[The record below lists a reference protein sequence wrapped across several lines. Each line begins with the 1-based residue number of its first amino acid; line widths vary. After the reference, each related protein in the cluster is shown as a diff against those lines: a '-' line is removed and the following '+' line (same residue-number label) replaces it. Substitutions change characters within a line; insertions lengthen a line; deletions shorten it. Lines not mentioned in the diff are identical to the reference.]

1 VTLTK
6 LRIDNLKCFRELSL
20 RLAPLTLLTGFNA
33 AGKSTSV
40 QTLLLLAQAI
50 KKHDAGW
57 KIALNGELVQLGT
70 AGEALHE
77 GAETGLV
84 LGVETDRCKLAW
96 HLKAEGRGQTHAMS
110 IDKIEWQVSEQLG
123 TFTPAMSRLAALLP
137 NDCQGELAEIRDVIG
152 STVFISAIRS
162 GTDDVYPIPTD
173 PVPTCADVGVRG
185 EFAAWWLEQTAD
197 EEVDI
202 GRRHSKEEATTVRR
216 QFNAWASSLF
226 PGAQANAT
234 RIPSTQLVQLSWRNH
249 ETDSWRRP
257 ANIGYG
263 LTYALP
269 ILIAGLL
276 AKRGQILVIDSP
288 EAHLHP
294 MGQSNMGR
302 FLATVAASGV
312 QLIVE
317 THSDHI
323 LNGIRRAVYEKTLPP
338 NETAIH
344 FFNSRPRCPD
354 DYAHVISPR
363 MDVNGSLSEWP
374 SGFFDQA
381 EHDMSVLAGWG
392 N

>member
-1 VTLTK
+1 MIK
-6 LRIDNLKCFRELSL
+6 KIHIENLKCFKELSL
-20 RLAPLTLLTGFNA
+20 PLAALTLLTGFNA

-50 KKHDAGW
+50 RKNDKAW
-57 KIALNGELVQLGT
+57 KIALNGDLVQLGT
-70 AGEALHE
+70 PGEALHE

-84 LGVETDRCKLAW
+84 LGVETDHCKLSW
-96 HLKAEGRGQTHAMS
+96 HLKAEGRGQLHTMG
-110 IDKIEWQVSEQLG
+110 IDRIEWQIDERSG
-123 TFTPAMSRLAALLP
+123 AFTADIAWLAGLLP
-137 NDCQGELAEIRDVIG
+137 SGCSGELAEIRDSIG
-152 STVFISAIRS
+152 STVFISAVRS

-173 PVPTCADVGVRG
+173 PVPIRADVGVRG
-185 EFAAWWLEQTAD
+185 EFAAWWLEQMGDD
-197 EEVDI
+197 EVVAA
-202 GRRHSKEEATTVRR
+202 RRHPNEDASNVRR
-216 QFNAWASSLF
+216 QCNAWASSLF

-234 RIPSTQLVQLSWRNH
+234 RIPGTQLVQMSWRNY

-269 ILIAGLL
+269 IIVAGLL
-276 AKRGQILVIDSP
+276 AKPGQMLIIDSP

-302 FLATVAASGV
+302 FLATIAASGV
-312 QLIVE
+312 QVIVE

-323 LNGIRRAVYEKTLPP
+323 LNGIRRAIFEKKLLP
-338 NETAIH
+338 EDTAIH

-354 DYAHVISPR
+354 DSAHVISPR
-363 MDVNGSLSEWP
+363 VDVNGSLSEWP

-381 EHDMSVLAGWG
+381 EQDMSVLAGWTS
-392 N
+392 